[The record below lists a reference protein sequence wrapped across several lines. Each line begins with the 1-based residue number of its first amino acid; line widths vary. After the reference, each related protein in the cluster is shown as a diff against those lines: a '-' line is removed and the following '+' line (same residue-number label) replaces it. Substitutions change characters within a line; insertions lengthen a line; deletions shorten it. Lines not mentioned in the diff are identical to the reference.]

1 LTIKQRWQ
9 KIIGGFSHA
18 AAAELV
24 ATKRKIS

>member
-18 AAAELV
+18 ADAEPV
-24 ATKRKIS
+24 ASKRKIP